1 MAAIHGAART
11 IDIAA
16 GTGWIALEGHA
27 AALAVFVGRGHGS
40 SHRQK
45 HRMTINAKFDYMK
58 LVIDSNCLQ
67 SDALRTFLQKSK
79 TLRVR
84 VDFLPL

>member
-27 AALAVFVGRGHGS
+27 AALEFLVGRGHG
-40 SHRQK
+40 RLL
-45 HRMTINAKFDYMK
+45 AK
-58 LVIDSNCLQ
+58 
-67 SDALRTFLQKSK
+67 
-79 TLRVR
+79 VR
-84 VDFLPL
+84 LKA